1 MLAKQ
6 LWPLEQ
12 SAHLLSPG
20 AERHGPFLIPPLIER
35 WYEFA
40 YTRIMREQAKKV
52 APECLGFRARLL
64 SRVITATYDDAL
76 AKVGLK
82 VSQFSVLN
90 AVASREDTRPAE
102 LANFLAMDEST
113 LSRNVARMCARGW
126 LRLEHGED
134 DRRSHQITITDMGK
148 ALLRKS
154 YPAWQQAQNQV
165 THKLGPDGVAA
176 LKTVVRKLRA

>member
-1 MLAKQ
+1 VNRQ
-6 LWPLEQ
+6 
-12 SAHLLSPG
+12 
-20 AERHGPFLIPPLIER
+20 R
-35 WYEFA
+35 
-40 YTRIMREQAKKV
+40 V
-52 APECLGFRARLL
+52 APDRLGFRARLL
-64 SRVITATYDDAL
+64 SRVITAAYDAL

-102 LANFLAMDEST
+102 LANFLAVDEST

-134 DRRSHQITITDMGK
+134 DRRSHQITITA

-154 YPAWQQAQNQV
+154 YPACN
-165 THKLGPDGVAA
+165 KR
-176 LKTVVRKLRA
+176 KTK